1 MFQFKPIS
9 PRIQTLRDKR
19 ANAKTYMDAERTK
32 IYTDYYKTHESEPN
46 DIKRAHCMY
55 EWVSKK
61 TILFRCKLLIA

>member
-32 IYTDYYKTHESEPN
+32 IYTDYYKTHENEPN
-46 DIKRAHCMY
+46 DLNGLTVCTNGFQKRPS
-55 EWVSKK
+55 W
-61 TILFRCKLLIA
+61 